1 MNIDTA
7 LIGTCIEA
15 EQIAAEHLDYIKSG
29 GEGGCSA
36 MLRMA
41 MFEMT
46 KEGEAYASFYTWIR
60 KHETKYFSQKRVLM
74 RNECIKKKLYKEE
87 EN

>member
-46 KEGEAYASFYTWIR
+46 KEGEADRSPLLATEYTIL
-60 KHETKYFSQKRVLM
+60 KALTQAMGDEIKR
-74 RNECIKKKLYKEE
+74 RANKEE
-87 EN
+87 S